1 MSELRPSWVAVT
13 SGGAGAS
20 QLDARSGIQ
29 SAWPRSC
36 AARVASRNTSE
47 RFVSVQAAAPSSVYC
62 IVGGVAF
69 IISFG
74 LGATAAVLVRR
85 P

>member
-29 SAWPRSC
+29 SA
-36 AARVASRNTSE
+36 
-47 RFVSVQAAAPSSVYC
+47 
-62 IVGGVAF
+62 
-69 IISFG
+69 
-74 LGATAAVLVRR
+74 
-85 P
+85 